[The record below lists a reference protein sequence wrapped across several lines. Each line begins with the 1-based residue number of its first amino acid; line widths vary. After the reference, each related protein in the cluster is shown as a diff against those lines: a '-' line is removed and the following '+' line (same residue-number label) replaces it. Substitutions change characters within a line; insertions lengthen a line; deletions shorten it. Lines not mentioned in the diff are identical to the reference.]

1 MADNKS
7 IELVQPHG
15 QPDAAFTVLG
25 RGSRIYFTYLLS
37 YLTLASS
44 LTATIYLPL
53 IEPLSRQYNTSVQ
66 AINLTITLYVVFQAI
81 SPAFFAPLSD
91 TLGRRP
97 VFLLT
102 FSIYCVASI
111 GLAFNKNSYAALVV
125 LRSIQSIGGSAVMS
139 LAYAVVADI
148 SVSSERGK
156 ILGPM
161 LAATNFGPCFGPV
174 IGGGVV
180 MATGLT
186 QWCFWTLVIFGVSSF
201 LLIGWTMQETGRNIV
216 GNGSV
221 LPKGVWRTW
230 WYYLRHI
237 SSRNARSYTP
247 GEIRSTNATQTGR
260 GKICFPN
267 PLSSVR
273 LVLYADTFLILWSA
287 GSPYAVWYSLQ
298 VSIPIIYGTQYGYN
312 AVDVSLCFL
321 SGGAGVIA
329 GSFIAGRL
337 MDFNYQK
344 IARLHGLPVDR
355 VTGDDMR
362 NFPIETARSH
372 GCYLLHV
379 FSICALAGYGWAVD
393 RHVHPSVPLILQ
405 FFIGIKCT
413 VVLQLFS
420 TLMIDIFSQ
429 MSGTAAASNNIM
441 RCMLS
446 AILVAV
452 LQPLDRGLGKG
463 WTFTLVG
470 LIDGSSGILAVWLL
484 QNNGRK
490 WRLKR
495 EDCD

>member
-139 LAYAVVADI
+139 LDYAVVADI

-161 LAATNFGPCFGPV
+161 LAATNFGPSFGPV

-186 QWCFWTLVIFGVSSF
+186 QWRFWTLVIFGVSSF

-221 LPKGVWRTW
+221 LPKGVWRT
-230 WYYLRHI
+230 
-237 SSRNARSYTP
+237 
-247 GEIRSTNATQTGR
+247 
-260 GKICFPN
+260 
-267 PLSSVR
+267 
-273 LVLYADTFLILWSA
+273 
-287 GSPYAVWYSLQ
+287 
-298 VSIPIIYGTQYGYN
+298 
-312 AVDVSLCFL
+312 
-321 SGGAGVIA
+321 
-329 GSFIAGRL
+329 
-337 MDFNYQK
+337 
-344 IARLHGLPVDR
+344 
-355 VTGDDMR
+355 
-362 NFPIETARSH
+362 
-372 GCYLLHV
+372 
-379 FSICALAGYGWAVD
+379 
-393 RHVHPSVPLILQ
+393 
-405 FFIGIKCT
+405 
-413 VVLQLFS
+413 
-420 TLMIDIFSQ
+420 
-429 MSGTAAASNNIM
+429 
-441 RCMLS
+441 
-446 AILVAV
+446 
-452 LQPLDRGLGKG
+452 
-463 WTFTLVG
+463 
-470 LIDGSSGILAVWLL
+470 
-484 QNNGRK
+484 
-490 WRLKR
+490 
-495 EDCD
+495 